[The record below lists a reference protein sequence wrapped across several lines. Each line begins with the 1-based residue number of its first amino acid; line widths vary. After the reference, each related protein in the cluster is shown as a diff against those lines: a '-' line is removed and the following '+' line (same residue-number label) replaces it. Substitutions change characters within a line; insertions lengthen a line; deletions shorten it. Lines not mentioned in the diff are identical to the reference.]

1 MSNYTPEQRAH
12 LDYIRVLVAEA
23 TKEDRINEMKVD
35 IDDITKDI
43 EGTDEIVNRIID
55 SQIDIHQ
62 SVSILVS

>member
-1 MSNYTPEQRAH
+1 MLNYTLEQRAH

-43 EGTDEIVNRIID
+43 EGTDEIVRIID